1 MSGLWSRF
9 VSLLIGAR
17 DIDPLLNAAVER
29 AVYRVEPRL
38 KQIRGYPGRYR
49 PFMGPVLAQVRQLSA
64 SVPGPVTVDAEHYIR
79 DPFVHALFGSPE
91 DIRRFLC
98 STQAMRDHVARHGAG
113 ELYALLSM
121 RRTEKTVFGMEA
133 SGEVL
138 RRDVA
143 QRTVSFSD
151 HQLIGLAPTE
161 AGARENLLWYLF
173 DRYMDHVAS
182 GLDLL
187 REEHQRLAQE
197 KDLALARLRGV
208 SAGLRATRQKELDKV
223 LGQLGEATA
232 SLDLERLGDVF
243 EVVLSHP
250 EDCLAL
256 EAHSLILDAMGM
268 IHADVGNDGVARLD
282 FVDLLERDRETRS
295 VVLVHCRQV
304 ISIPPAERLEEAKQ
318 WLG

>member
-1 MSGLWSRF
+1 MTGLWSR
-9 VSLLIGAR
+9 LISRMAGNHAC
-17 DIDPLLNAAVER
+17 DPLLSAAVER
-29 AVYRVEPRL
+29 SVYRVEPRL
-38 KQIRGYPGRYR
+38 KQIRGFPGRYR
-49 PFMGPVLAQVRQLSA
+49 PFIEPVLARVRQLA
-64 SVPGPVTVDAEHYIR
+64 TSVPGPVTVDTENYIR

-98 STQAMRDHVARHGAG
+98 STQTMRDHVARHGAG

-121 RRTEKTVFGMEA
+121 RRTERTVFGMEA
-133 SGEVL
+133 TGEVL

-143 QRTVSFSD
+143 QQTVSFSD

-161 AGARENLLWYLF
+161 AEARENLLWYLF
-173 DRYMDHVAS
+173 DRYMDHVAG

-187 REEHQRLAQE
+187 RAEQQRLVQQ

-208 SAGLRATRQKELDKV
+208 SAGPRVVRQKELDKV
-223 LGQLGEATA
+223 LAQLAEATA
-232 SLDLERLGDVF
+232 SLDLERLVDVF

-256 EAHSLILDAMGM
+256 KAHSLAVDAMGV
-268 IHADVGNDGVARLD
+268 IQADAGNHGGARLD
-282 FVDLLERDRETRS
+282 FVDLLERDREPRS

-304 ISIPPAERLEEAKQ
+304 LAILPAERLQEAKQ

>member
-1 MSGLWSRF
+1 MNGLWSR
-9 VSLLIGAR
+9 LLSQVIGSR
-17 DIDPLLNAAVER
+17 DTDPLLNAAVER

-49 PFMGPVLAQVRQLSA
+49 PYMEPVLARVRHLSA
-64 SVPGPVTVDAEHYIR
+64 SVPGPVTVDADHYLR
-79 DPFVHALFGSPE
+79 DPFVRALFGSPD

-98 STQAMRDHVARHGAG
+98 STQTMRDHVARHGAG

-121 RRTEKTVFGMEA
+121 RRTEKTVFGVEA
-133 SGEVL
+133 SGDVL

-143 QRTVSFSD
+143 QRTVNFSD
-151 HQLIGLAPTE
+151 HQLIGPAPTE
-161 AGARENLLWYLF
+161 AGARENLFWHLF
-173 DRYMDHVAS
+173 DRYMEHVAH

-187 REEHQRLAQE
+187 REERRRLTEA
-197 KDLALARLRGV
+197 KDLALARLR
-208 SAGLRATRQKELDKV
+208 SASPDLRAARQVELDKV
-223 LGQLGEATA
+223 LAHLGQAAE

-250 EDCLAL
+250 EDCLVL
-256 EAHSLILDAMGM
+256 EARSLSLDAMGV
-268 IHADVGNDGVARLD
+268 IHADAGKHGVVSLD

-295 VVLVHCRQV
+295 VVLVHCRRV
-304 ISIPPAERLEEAKQ
+304 VSLSPAERLEEAKQ